1 MVVVNEW
8 TSSVSIINR
17 YTRRQTDRRQ
27 TRHNFKYV
35 KCRTV
40 DSTAVTIKYSN
51 EQPNPNPIQTNKQ
64 TTLGQQ
70 LPASSGDLTNS
81 AN

>member
-1 MVVVNEW
+1 
-8 TSSVSIINR
+8 
-17 YTRRQTDRRQ
+17 
-27 TRHNFKYV
+27 
-35 KCRTV
+35 
-40 DSTAVTIKYSN
+40 VTIKYSN